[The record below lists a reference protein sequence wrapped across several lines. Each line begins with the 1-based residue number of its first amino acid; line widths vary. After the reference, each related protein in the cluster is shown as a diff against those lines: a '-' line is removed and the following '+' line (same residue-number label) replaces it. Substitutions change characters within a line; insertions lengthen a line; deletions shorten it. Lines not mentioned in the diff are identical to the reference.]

1 MSRADDVASLFQR
14 FGASSDGY
22 LEMENSFEY
31 REPAVAAAQPLKAR
45 TTAPAPT
52 PTSQI
57 VAPSQPQLPVQPEPA
72 SAPIPPVSGPLGHL
86 LAEVALARQAEAAA
100 RTTEVLAQ
108 AMSKEPPALID
119 AQVLAVISAKGG
131 VGKTTLSAALASTVR
146 LPGGRTVAIDLDP
159 QNALRH
165 HLAVSPDT
173 AGMGN
178 ASLTGESWSS
188 LLLPGSADTCVL
200 PYGSLEQDERRAL
213 ELFLENDP
221 RWLVRQIAR
230 MGLGSQDVVVLDVP
244 CGDARM
250 LEQALNVATQIL
262 VVVTAD
268 AACYLTLDRLEDLL
282 APTLSS
288 EQPPACGFVLNQ
300 FEASRAFSRDMAE
313 VTARRLGDRLLGV
326 IHKDYALGEALA
338 YGHNP
343 LQAPGAA
350 QGVQDLLA
358 LSDAL
363 LTRLTN
369 QGVQESLLP

>member
-22 LEMENSFEY
+22 LEIENSFEY
-31 REPAVAAAQPLKAR
+31 REPVVATAQPAMVR
-45 TTAPAPT
+45 TAPAPT
-52 PTSQI
+52 ATSQI
-57 VAPSQPQLPVQPEPA
+57 AAPPQPQLPVQPELTSVPT
-72 SAPIPPVSGPLGHL
+72 PPVSGPLGHL
-86 LAEVALARQAEAAA
+86 LAEVALARHAEAAA
-100 RTTEVLAQ
+100 RTTEVLTQ
-108 AMSKEPPALID
+108 AMSKEPPALIE
-119 AQVLAVISAKGG
+119 AQVIAVISAKGG

-159 QNALRH
+159 QNALHH
-165 HLAVSPDT
+165 HLSVSPDT

-178 ASLTGESWSS
+178 ASLTGENWNS
-188 LLLPGSADTCVL
+188 LLLPGSADTCLL

-230 MGLGSQDVVVLDVP
+230 MGLGSRDVVILDVP

-250 LEQALNVATQIL
+250 LEQALNAATQIL

-268 AACYLTLDRLEDLL
+268 AACYLTLDRLEGWL

-326 IHKDYALGEALA
+326 VHKDHVLGEALA

-343 LQAPGAA
+343 MQVPGAA

-363 LTRLTN
+363 MTRLMN